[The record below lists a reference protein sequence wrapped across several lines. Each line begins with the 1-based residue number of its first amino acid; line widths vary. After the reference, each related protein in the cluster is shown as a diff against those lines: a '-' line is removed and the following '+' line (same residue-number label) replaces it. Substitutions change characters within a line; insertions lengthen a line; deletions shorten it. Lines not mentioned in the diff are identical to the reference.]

1 MIHYENLQQCLE
13 GIFTSNCVYYLLR
26 SYFVCIKTM
35 ISNFT
40 LICHY
45 HLQIFLELYI
55 SLFYWYIIFRC
66 QGHYF
71 LFSYINCSH
80 CVFWIK
86 IHKIFFSVFI
96 KFTFFI
102 IKWAFCIY
110 LITSLSM
117 PALFFCGWFFWIIF
131 TSDYFLIKY
140 LRYA

>member
-1 MIHYENLQQCLE
+1 MK
-13 GIFTSNCVYYLLR
+13 TSNNVSKGFLLQIACIICCAPI
-26 SYFVCIKTM
+26 FVCIKTM

-40 LICHY
+40 LIFHY

-71 LFSYINCSH
+71 LFTYINCSH